1 MLLLLLKM
9 ESLYAIAPMAI
20 QQTQEVVWIL
30 FLRKIIAAAKQV
42 DTSDIISVE
51 FEIDISRPLLS
62 HLGRFP
68 QMDAQAFITVLTH
81 KNM

>member
-1 MLLLLLKM
+1 MVLLLLKM

-20 QQTQEVVWIL
+20 QQAQEVVWIL
-30 FLRKIIAAAKQV
+30 FLRKIIAAAKHA
-42 DTSDIISVE
+42 DSADITSVE

-68 QMDAQAFITVLTH
+68 HMDAQSFVAVLTH